1 MRQQSVSQY
10 LIVAALAFGLAGVAR
25 AQPGLP
31 DVQHHGDVG
40 FVSGGVGLDESTAFQ
55 RSESSWP
62 LALRFTGAGGEYLS
76 DVHVSVLDAQGGE
89 VLKTDARGPYM
100 LVRLKPPCA
109 RATTAA
115 SRPMRS
121 RCRRRAARRRRSR
134 GRRSDPAA
142 AMTTR
147 NLRRFGR

>member
-1 MRQQSVSQY
+1 MS
-10 LIVAALAFGLAGVAR
+10 R

-76 DVHVSVLDAQGGE
+76 DVHVSVLDARGGE

-100 LVRLKPPCA
+100 LVRLKPGRYTV
-109 RATTAA
+109 RASYNGSEQTHAVTVPAKGGTKAA
-115 SRPMRS
+115 FSWK
-121 RCRRRAARRRRSR
+121 AQ
-134 GRRSDPAA
+134 
-142 AMTTR
+142 
-147 NLRRFGR
+147 